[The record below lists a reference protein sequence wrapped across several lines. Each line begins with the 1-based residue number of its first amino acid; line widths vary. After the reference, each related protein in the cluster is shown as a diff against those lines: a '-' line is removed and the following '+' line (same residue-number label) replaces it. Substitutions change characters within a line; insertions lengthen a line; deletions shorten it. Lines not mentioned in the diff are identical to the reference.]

1 MKEPN
6 LTASQDEGK
15 TLSFTK
21 LTAMII
27 GSTVGGGIFTTAGD
41 MAALGAHTGSVL
53 MGWAICGVGMFCLMM
68 CFFGL
73 NKVRPDLTNGIY
85 SYAKEGFGEF
95 VGFNSAWGYWLSALL
110 CNVSYTTLLFGAI
123 GHFFPIFENGNNLLS
138 IICASV
144 IIWLLNRL
152 ILRGVQEAAALNVV
166 TTVAKLIPIL
176 VFALAIIFLRAF
188 DPQIFSDNF
197 WGEKTANAPAVADQ
211 IKATTSA
218 TVWSFIGVE
227 GAVVLSARAKRS
239 SDVGKASLTGFLGI
253 FAIYVLVAILS
264 MGVLTTEELAALKN
278 PQMAG
283 ILEAVIGPAGAAIV
297 NIGVILSLAG
307 ALLGWTVLAADC
319 PYSAAKQGV
328 FMNVFA
334 HSNRNGSP
342 SFSLYLTNGLV
353 QLFLIVIYF
362 SASTYQVFYTFSTT
376 MIMIPYFL
384 SALYYLKIAFR
395 GEGFSKAGGKGGMN
409 AVDEAE
415 GVGGSCEKSS
425 GSVGKGGS
433 LAPARFF
440 ALVGSLYGV
449 WMLYSSGLTLTF
461 IACILYA
468 PGVVVYALGKR
479 EKGEKVFSRTY
490 ETVIAAALIL
500 LALIALVMIARGRIH
515 PF

>member
-1 MKEPN
+1 MKESN
-6 LTASQDEGK
+6 LTTSQGEGRSLDRS
-15 TLSFTK
+15 LSFTK

-27 GSTVGGGIFTTAGD
+27 GSTIGGGIFTTAGD

-53 MGWAICGVGMFCLMM
+53 IGWGICGVGMFCLMM

-110 CNVSYTTLLFGAI
+110 CNVSYTTLLFGAL

-144 IIWLLNRL
+144 IIWLLNLL

-166 TTVAKLIPIL
+166 TTIAKLIPIL
-176 VFALAIIFLRAF
+176 VFAVAIIFLRAF
-188 DPQIFSDNF
+188 DPQIFMDNF
-197 WGEKTANAPAVADQ
+197 WGEKTADAPAIADQ

-283 ILEAVIGPAGAAIV
+283 ILAAVIGPAGAAIV
-297 NIGVILSLAG
+297 NVGVILSLAG
-307 ALLGWTVLAADC
+307 ALLGWTILAADC

-328 FMNVFA
+328 FMNAFA
-334 HSNRNGSP
+334 ASNKNGSP

-384 SALYYLKIAFR
+384 SALYYLKVTLR
-395 GEGFSKAGGKGGMN
+395 GEGFSRAG
-409 AVDEAE
+409 D
-415 GVGGSCEKSS
+415 
-425 GSVGKGGS
+425 KGGS

-461 IACILYA
+461 IASILYA
-468 PGVVVYALGKR
+468 PGIIVYALGKR
-479 EKGEKVFSRTY
+479 EKGEKVFARTY
-490 ETVIAAALIL
+490 EAVIAAALVL
-500 LALIALVMIARGRIH
+500 LALIAVVMIASGRIR

>member
-1 MKEPN
+1 MKESN
-6 LTASQDEGK
+6 LTTSQGEGRSLDRS
-15 TLSFTK
+15 LSFTK

-27 GSTVGGGIFTTAGD
+27 GSTIGGGIFTTAGD

-53 MGWAICGVGMFCLMM
+53 IGWGICGVGMFCLMM

-73 NKVRPDLTNGIY
+73 NKIRPDLTNGIY

-110 CNVSYTTLLFGAI
+110 CNVSYTTLLFGAL

-144 IIWLLNRL
+144 IIWLLNLL

-166 TTVAKLIPIL
+166 TTIAKLIPIL
-176 VFALAIIFLRAF
+176 VFAVAIIFLRAF
-188 DPQIFSDNF
+188 DPQIFMDNF

-253 FAIYVLVAILS
+253 FAIYGLVAILS

-283 ILEAVIGPAGAAIV
+283 ILAAVIGPAGAAIV
-297 NIGVILSLAG
+297 NVGVILSLAG
-307 ALLGWTVLAADC
+307 ALLGWTILAADC

-328 FMNVFA
+328 FMNTFA
-334 HSNRNGSP
+334 SSNKNGSP

-384 SALYYLKIAFR
+384 SALYYLKVTLR
-395 GEGFSKAGGKGGMN
+395 GEGFSRAG
-409 AVDEAE
+409 D
-415 GVGGSCEKSS
+415 
-425 GSVGKGGS
+425 KGGS
-433 LAPARFF
+433 LPAARFF
-440 ALVGSLYGV
+440 ALVGTLYGV

-461 IACILYA
+461 IASILYT
-468 PGVVVYALGKR
+468 PGIIVYALGKR
-479 EKGEKVFSRTY
+479 EKGEKVFARTY
-490 ETVIAAALIL
+490 EAVIAAALVL
-500 LALIALVMIARGRIH
+500 LALIAVVMIASGRIR